1 MNKYRKQ
8 KPFFI
13 SQSAQ
18 LSHQR
23 DYTNPQANKQKT
35 HYFIGVIKAKNP
47 FATFNNAQGCREGT
61 YSHSP
66 RDKGTK
72 SLSPSSSSLVRSFN
86 NCISLSGNRKKK
98 IKTVK
103 DSVL

>member
-23 DYTNPQANKQKT
+23 LHKIHKQTNKKPT
-35 HYFIGVIKAKNP
+35 FFIGVIKAKNP
-47 FATFNNAQGCREGT
+47 FATFNNAQGGAGR
-61 YSHSP
+61 
-66 RDKGTK
+66 
-72 SLSPSSSSLVRSFN
+72 
-86 NCISLSGNRKKK
+86 GN
-98 IKTVK
+98 
-103 DSVL
+103 L